1 MIRLIAVAFALVVA
15 TSVQAMP
22 VAPLHQPEGMTTQV
36 RMACGAGR
44 VRINGVCWPEPP
56 DVMSVGPSA
65 GARCGVQGT
74 FAIVGFIETPPLLEA
89 C

>member
-22 VAPLHQPEGMTTQV
+22 VAPLHQQEGMTTEFAWHAALV
-36 RMACGAGR
+36 GYELMVSA
-44 VRINGVCWPEPP
+44 WPEPL

-74 FAIVGFIETPPLLEA
+74 FASVGFIETPPLLEA